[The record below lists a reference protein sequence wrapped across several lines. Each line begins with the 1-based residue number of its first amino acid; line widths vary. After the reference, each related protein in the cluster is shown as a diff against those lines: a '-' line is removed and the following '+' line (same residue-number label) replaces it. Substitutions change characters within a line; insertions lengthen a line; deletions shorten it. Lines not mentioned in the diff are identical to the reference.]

1 MATAAQLN
9 ATAAIVNGHGI
20 APNPALV
27 SAISTYQN
35 RQPMTLLSNV
45 YVNAVTD
52 GNVANVIVPI
62 LDTIGSTAS
71 LGHFLLDIYPPNVTA
86 ICSGSV
92 SYYYSNALPSTSRT
106 IQNQANYPFRN
117 GLAGFASG
125 FSLALGTASQAVD
138 TIGSLSMLNGKTYA
152 QSGVGYTG
160 ITDLLTGGIGSEAN
174 LLGTMVAGWGTM
186 YNVTNIN
193 LIADPYVFGQ
203 NLLNQGLGS
212 YGNLSDKLAATGLD
226 VTDITQAPV
235 TGTVTYPTA
244 STLSYS
250 SFVGEITLPTVANTT
265 VTTTATGNN
274 PGVIMNIYSTI
285 TGGDLKAI
293 ISATGFTGSV
303 DQITTLADFLNFN
316 KIVDSTT
323 RTKLAQF
330 GVTSFTEFSKY
341 LNSRIGQQQFIDWA
355 GVSKFLASIKVPA
368 LSYTTT
374 TANTPVL
381 NPGTASTLKSA
392 VGIGSG
398 PFGNP
403 VMSDYMGAVAG
414 IPYNTA
420 YSTINSNYALFAG
433 PIITA
438 MIELDR
444 SITDTYTVYYASAVD
459 DGSGNITYTLPDTG
473 MIASNVAKVNAAMN
487 ALTANATLSD
497 CQRAYYKMLNSIT
510 AEVTNLSSADI
521 KFINYGSNSLL
532 GFGQGI
538 GGYGKPDT
546 QGLGVDQLIGNLI
559 TNDFYGDTIRA
570 VIAESINGQATTEND
585 PDPVMA
591 LSQSSRQNIP
601 LTTYLSQNK

>member
-20 APNPALV
+20 APNPILA

-35 RQPMTLLSNV
+35 RRPMTLLSNV
-45 YVNAVTD
+45 YVNAQTD
-52 GNVANVIVPI
+52 SNVANIIIPV
-62 LDTIGSTAS
+62 LNTIGTTATQ
-71 LGHFLLDIYPPNVTA
+71 GHFLLDIYPPNITA
-86 ICSGSV
+86 TCSGSV

-125 FSLALGTASQAVD
+125 FGLALGTASQAVD
-138 TIGSLSMLNGKTYA
+138 TIGSLSMLSGKTYA

-212 YGNLSDKLAATGLD
+212 YGSLSDKLAATGLD

-244 STLSYS
+244 STVSYS

-285 TGGDLKAI
+285 TGSDLKAI
-293 ISATGFTGSV
+293 ISATGFAGSV

-323 RTKLAQF
+323 RNKLAQF

-368 LSYTTT
+368 LIYTTT

-392 VGIGSG
+392 VGTGSG

-414 IPYNTA
+414 IPYNTS
-420 YSTINSNYALFAG
+420 YSTINSNYALFAV

-438 MIELDR
+438 MTALDK
-444 SITDTYTVYYASAVD
+444 SVTDTYTVYYASGVD
-459 DGSGNITYTLPDTG
+459 DGGGNITYTLPDTG

-510 AEVTNLSSADI
+510 AEVTNLSAADI

-559 TNDFYGDTIRA
+559 TNDVYGDTIRA
-570 VIAESINGQATTEND
+570 VIAESINGQATSEND
-585 PDPVMA
+585 PNPVMA